1 MLIRRL
7 IFTMTSRGAMT
18 MDFKKIGTYINY
30 FIIFY
35 ILYAFIFGVLIFAL
49 HKPKNSK
56 YLVTHPVDRF
66 YGEGIGQ
73 DRAVLVEDRYY
84 SGLVRVDLIERA
96 EETLDISYYTIHD
109 GISTDIFL
117 GSILEAADRGV
128 KVRFIL
134 DGMFHHLE
142 GNLKDVIYAFTDH
155 PNIELKFYEPFTL
168 LKPWTWNN
176 RLHDKFIIADSKL
189 AIIGGRNI
197 GDKYFVPQNDLNID
211 VVYDRDVL
219 ILNTDE
225 VNYHSSVIFQLE
237 DYFNQVWKHE
247 FSKYPTKKLTKR
259 QHKKGNRKAQYL
271 MDKLE
276 SMRKTNPE
284 IFNNSYDWM
293 DLSLPTKKIT
303 LIHNPIERLNKE
315 PWCWYELV
323 SLAEKSQESILI
335 QSPYIIPTNSMVK
348 YLEDKDITAENI
360 DILTNSLAVSPN
372 PFAISG
378 YMNHRKDIVDS
389 NANVYEFQ
397 GPGSIHAK
405 SCIFDNR
412 ISAVGSFNFDSR
424 SVHLS
429 TETMVV
435 IDSEQFAEHL
445 EEEIQNYIGQSLK
458 IGKDYNY
465 IPNPIVEEQ
474 KVSIPKKI
482 IVSILSIIVYFFE
495 FML

>member
-1 MLIRRL
+1 
-7 IFTMTSRGAMT
+7 
-18 MDFKKIGTYINY
+18 MDFKKIWIYVNY
-30 FIIFY
+30 ALIIY
-35 ILYAFIFGVLIFAL
+35 LIYAFVFGVLIFGIQ
-49 HKPKNSK
+49 KPKNSN
-56 YLVTHPVDRF
+56 YLSTHPADRF

-73 DRAVLVEDRYY
+73 DRVALVEDRYY
-84 SGLVRVDLIERA
+84 SGLVRVDLIEKA
-96 EETLDISYYTIHD
+96 EETLDISYYTIHE
-109 GISTDIFL
+109 GVSTDIFL

-134 DGMFHHLE
+134 DGIFHHLE

-197 GDKYFVPQNDLNID
+197 GDKYFAKDDSNID
-211 VVYDRDVL
+211 VVNDRDVL
-219 ILNTDE
+219 ILNTDGT
-225 VNYHSSVIFQLE
+225 NFNSSVIFQLE
-237 DYFNQVWKHE
+237 DYFNQVWEHE
-247 FSKYPTKKLTKR
+247 FSNYPTKKLTER
-259 QHKKGNRKAQYL
+259 QRKKGYRKAQYL
-271 MDKLE
+271 MNKLE

-323 SLAEKSQESILI
+323 SLAEKSQKSILI
-335 QSPYIIPTNSMVK
+335 QSPYVIPTNSMVK
-348 YLEDKDITAENI
+348 YLENKNITAENI
-360 DILTNSLAVSPN
+360 EILTNSLAVSPN

-429 TETMVV
+429 TETMVI
-435 IDSEQFAEHL
+435 IDSEEFAEHL

-458 IGKDYNY
+458 VGKDYNY
-465 IPNPIVEEQ
+465 ISNPIVEEQ

>member
-1 MLIRRL
+1 
-7 IFTMTSRGAMT
+7 
-18 MDFKKIGTYINY
+18 MDFKKIWIYVNY
-30 FIIFY
+30 ALIIY
-35 ILYAFIFGVLIFAL
+35 LIYAFVFGVLIFGIQ
-49 HKPKNSK
+49 KPKNSN
-56 YLVTHPVDRF
+56 YLSTHPADRF

-73 DRAVLVEDRYY
+73 DRVALVEDRYY
-84 SGLVRVDLIERA
+84 SGLVRVDLIEKA
-96 EETLDISYYTIHD
+96 EETLDISYYTIHE
-109 GISTDIFL
+109 GVSTDIFL

-134 DGMFHHLE
+134 DGIFHHLE

-197 GDKYFVPQNDLNID
+197 GDKYFAKDDSNID
-211 VVYDRDVL
+211 VVNDRDVL
-219 ILNTDE
+219 ILNTDGT
-225 VNYHSSVIFQLE
+225 NFNSSVIFQLE
-237 DYFNQVWKHE
+237 DYFNQVWEHE
-247 FSKYPTKKLTKR
+247 FSNYPTKKLTER
-259 QHKKGNRKAQYL
+259 QRKKGYRKAQYL
-271 MDKLE
+271 MNKLE

-323 SLAEKSQESILI
+323 SLAEKSQKSILI

-348 YLEDKDITAENI
+348 YLENKNITAENI
-360 DILTNSLAVSPN
+360 EILTNSLAVSPN

-429 TETMVV
+429 TETMVI
-435 IDSEQFAEHL
+435 IDSEEFAEHL

-458 IGKDYNY
+458 VGKDYNY
-465 IPNPIVEEQ
+465 ISNPIVEEQ

>member
-1 MLIRRL
+1 
-7 IFTMTSRGAMT
+7 
-18 MDFKKIGTYINY
+18 
-30 FIIFY
+30 
-35 ILYAFIFGVLIFAL
+35 
-49 HKPKNSK
+49 
-56 YLVTHPVDRF
+56 
-66 YGEGIGQ
+66 
-73 DRAVLVEDRYY
+73 
-84 SGLVRVDLIERA
+84 
-96 EETLDISYYTIHD
+96 
-109 GISTDIFL
+109 
-117 GSILEAADRGV
+117 
-128 KVRFIL
+128 
-134 DGMFHHLE
+134 
-142 GNLKDVIYAFTDH
+142 
-155 PNIELKFYEPFTL
+155 
-168 LKPWTWNN
+168 
-176 RLHDKFIIADSKL
+176 
-189 AIIGGRNI
+189 
-197 GDKYFVPQNDLNID
+197 
-211 VVYDRDVL
+211 
-219 ILNTDE
+219 
-225 VNYHSSVIFQLE
+225 
-237 DYFNQVWKHE
+237 
-247 FSKYPTKKLTKR
+247 
-259 QHKKGNRKAQYL
+259 

-276 SMRKTNPE
+276 FVKKTNPE

-323 SLAEKSQESILI
+323 SLAEESQKSILI
-335 QSPYIIPTNSMVK
+335 QSPYIISTNSMVK

-389 NANVYEFQ
+389 NANIYEFQ

-405 SCIFDNR
+405 SCIFNNR

-482 IVSILSIIVYFFE
+482 IVNILSIIVYFFSYVIDKALGSNGIYE
-495 FML
+495 Y

>member
-1 MLIRRL
+1 MDLKMIWVYVKYALIIYL
-7 IFTMTSRGAMT
+7 IYVVVS
-18 MDFKKIGTYINY
+18 
-30 FIIFY
+30 
-35 ILYAFIFGVLIFAL
+35 GVLIFGIQ
-49 HKPKNSK
+49 KPKDSN
-56 YLVTHPVDRF
+56 YLSTHPADRF

-73 DRAVLVEDRYY
+73 DRVALVEDGYY
-84 SGLVRVDLIERA
+84 SGLVRVNLIEKA
-96 EETLDISYYTIHD
+96 EETLDISYYTIQD
-109 GISTDIFL
+109 GVSTDIFL

-134 DGMFHHLE
+134 DGMFHNLK
-142 GNLKDVIYAFTDH
+142 GNLKHVIYAFTDH

-189 AIIGGRNI
+189 ALIGGRNI
-197 GDKYFVPQNDLNID
+197 GDRYFVPQNDLNRD
-211 VVYDRDVL
+211 AVYDRDVL

-225 VNYHSSVIFQLE
+225 VNYNSSVIFQLE
-237 DYFNQVWKHE
+237 DYFNLVWEHE
-247 FSKYPTKKLTKR
+247 FSKYPAKKLTKR
-259 QHKKGNRKAQYL
+259 QREKGNIKAQYL
-271 MDKLE
+271 TDKLE

-293 DLSLPTKKIT
+293 DLSLPTKKVT

-348 YLEDKDITAENI
+348 YLKNKDITVENI
-360 DILTNSLAVSPN
+360 DILTNSLAASPN
-372 PFAISG
+372 PFAIAG

-397 GPGSIHAK
+397 GPCSIHAK
-405 SCIFDNR
+405 SYIFDNR

-424 SVHLS
+424 SVYLS
-429 TETMVV
+429 TETMIV
-435 IDSEQFAEHL
+435 IDSEQFTEHL
-445 EEEIQNYIGQSLK
+445 EEEIQKYIGQSLK

-465 IPNPIVEEQ
+465 IFNPFVEEQ